1 MHDGGKPESHRWNMW
16 HLSVFGRYPKDMGW
30 TFVRRGGPEQLDA
43 ETLLAKAR
51 AEVESK
57 TVPANRQP
65 PLDAAGFRMV
75 VEDVFYIAGRG
86 VFVTGRIS
94 AGELRVNDP
103 IVIMRRGRRRA
114 ATVVEAIEQSH
125 ERLDQAKTGDTVGL
139 QLAEITRREI
149 TSGDILTAPM

>member
-1 MHDGGKPESHRWNMW
+1 MA
-16 HLSVFGRYPKDMGW
+16 W

-51 AEVESK
+51 AQAESNA
-57 TVPANRQP
+57 VPASRRAP
-65 PLDAAGFRMV
+65 MAPASFRMV

-94 AGELRVNDP
+94 AGEIRVNDP
-103 IVIMRRGRRRA
+103 IVILHRGRRRA
-114 ATVVEAIEQSH
+114 TTVVEAIEQSR
-125 ERLDQAKTGDTVGL
+125 EKLDRAGTGDTVGL

-149 TSGDILTAPM
+149 TSGDILTSPM

>member
-1 MHDGGKPESHRWNMW
+1 MA
-16 HLSVFGRYPKDMGW
+16 W

-51 AEVESK
+51 AQAESNA
-57 TVPANRQP
+57 VPADRR
-65 PLDAAGFRMV
+65 PLISAASLRMV

-94 AGELRVNDP
+94 AGEIRVNDP
-103 IVIMRRGRRRA
+103 VVVLHRGRRRA
-114 ATVVEAIEQSH
+114 TTVVEAIERSR
-125 ERLDQAKTGDTVGL
+125 ERLDQAKTGDIVGL

-149 TSGDILTAPM
+149 TSGDILTSPM